1 MRSLKEY
8 SIARLAILGFGVG
21 IIIAS
26 LRIAA
31 LAVFK
36 IAPTSAWTSFVTGAI
51 AGVVVIL
58 TLGYFSK
65 AGRDKQLL
73 RKDSRD

>member
-1 MRSLKEY
+1 MRPIKDY
-8 SIARLAILGFGVG
+8 SVARLAILGFGVG

-31 LAVFK
+31 MAVFK
-36 IAPTSAWTSFVTGAI
+36 IGASSAWAPFVTGAI

-58 TLGYFSK
+58 TLHYFSK
-65 AGRDKQLL
+65 RGRDIQLL
-73 RKDSRD
+73 RKGAKH